1 MNPLMSNIA
10 ATLCKAVRE
19 HAKGTDVSDAE
30 IVQAMRDSIPG
41 TIKAACDACA
51 RGEWVTKVMVVPP
64 SAHAAPAAVV
74 PDKKAP
80 KKK

>member
-10 ATLCKAVRE
+10 AALCAAVRA

-30 IVQAMRDSIPG
+30 IVQAVSQSVPG
-41 TIKAACDACA
+41 TIKAACEACA
-51 RGEWVTKVMVVPP
+51 KGEWVTRRK
-64 SAHAAPAAVV
+64 AAPAAVV

-80 KKK
+80 KK